1 MGLFKY
7 KYVNAAGD
15 LTEGQMTAEN
25 REVLVERLRKAGHVP
40 ITAEEVSGGA
50 ILEFLNR
57 DVFKSRGIS
66 SKDLTIITDEMA
78 TLLNAG
84 LTLEQTLKILSE
96 LQDRDSV
103 RLMMEHVLADVRG
116 GATMADALAARDD
129 VFPADYISMIRAGE
143 ASGALDVVLER
154 LAGYRE
160 RADAIAEQVRSAMIY
175 PLILL
180 VLAGVSIVVLLT
192 LVVPQFQPI
201 FEEAGENLPWSTQM
215 LMETGEVVRSYGLF
229 GLGALVLAALAGKQW
244 LTKPENKL
252 RKDQWMLALP
262 LFGELVQKTE
272 TARFSRLLGT
282 LLGSG
287 VALLNALSIV
297 TDTFNNK
304 RFSQALEQAAVKVK
318 DGARLADALIVEG
331 IFPRLSMQLLQVG
344 EETGQLEAMLVRT
357 ADIYDREIT
366 RTIDRLLTLLV
377 PIVTIGL
384 AVIVAGIIGSVL
396 MAILQINELAF

>member
-50 ILEFLNR
+50 IFEFLNR

-66 SKDLTIITDEMA
+66 NKDLTIITDEMA

-103 RLMMEHVLADVRG
+103 RLLMEHVLADVRG

-129 VFPADYISMIRAGE
+129 IFPTDYISMIRAGE

-201 FEEAGENLPWSTQM
+201 FEEAGENLPWSTKM

-229 GLGALVLAALAGKQW
+229 GLGALVLAALAAKQW
-244 LTKPENKL
+244 LTKPENRL

-297 TDTFNNK
+297 TDTFKNK

-396 MAILQINELAF
+396 MAILQVNELAF